1 MEVKDHRGLVKLRS
15 GDGAGSPEGGHT
27 RDSSHQE
34 RQEFVPAQG
43 NRAQVEQVRAFSAAV
58 TPSGKEGERRPRRE
72 RMLPSPWRSS
82 EIFLHLTPPLPKR
95 DNPPREGKDEIYPS
109 AQQSRHGLRQTPRF
123 LKTLRIRLIMERGRV
138 HHRPPTEDGPRRG
151 FRRFPRQREV

>member
-15 GDGAGSPEGGHT
+15 GDGAGSPEGGHM

-58 TPSGKEGERRPRRE
+58 TPQGRRERPRRE

-95 DNPPREGKDEIYPS
+95 DNPPPGEGKDEIYPS
-109 AQQSRHGLRQTPRF
+109 AQQTV
-123 LKTLRIRLIMERGRV
+123 TA
-138 HHRPPTEDGPRRG
+138 RPPSDPALPKNAQNLAHNGAGKRPS
-151 FRRFPRQREV
+151 